1 MIDAFSV
8 RLTSHGVV
16 AKSYDSLL
24 FQIEDKK
31 EYGVCFRIAT
41 DDPGRRRSDG
51 KNNISPHTRAKF

>member
-41 DDPGRRRSDG
+41 DNPGRRRSD
-51 KNNISPHTRAKF
+51 